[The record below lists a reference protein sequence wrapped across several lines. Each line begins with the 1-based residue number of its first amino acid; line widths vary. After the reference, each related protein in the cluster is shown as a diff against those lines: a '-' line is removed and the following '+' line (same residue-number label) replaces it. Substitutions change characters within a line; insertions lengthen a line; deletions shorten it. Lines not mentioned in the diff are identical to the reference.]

1 MRKTAT
7 LVILTLVSLATS
19 GLASPASAAPPAA
32 EPQDLE
38 SFLLELQA
46 TAPGQAAATLPAATT
61 SWKGGSSGCPT
72 DWTYCSAEIC
82 AGCCLEWGGW
92 TGSLCAVRD
101 CLCWDA

>member
-1 MRKTAT
+1 MRRTAT
-7 LVILTLVSLATS
+7 LAILTLVSVVTW
-19 GLASPASAAPPAA
+19 GLASPASATPPAA
-32 EPQDLE
+32 EPQNLE

-61 SWKGGSSGCPT
+61 SWKGEGCPT

-101 CLCWDA
+101 CLCWDV